1 MRTAQDHDHLSYSQ
15 VNTYLSCPLQ
25 YRFKYVDEIPP
36 AFTSVALA
44 FGSAIHEAVAAF
56 YQTRLEGDNLKPD
69 QMLDVYRDTW
79 RRAETRK
86 ILQWRQ
92 RKLSDGE
99 S

>member
-25 YRFKYVDEIPP
+25 YRFKYIDEIPP

-56 YQTRLEGDNLKPD
+56 YQISLEGDQLKRIRCW
-69 QMLDVYRDTW
+69 MST
-79 RRAETRK
+79 ETSGGGLIYQ
-86 ILQWRQ
+86 ILQRRQ
-92 RKLSDGE
+92 
-99 S
+99 